1 MIRFRCER
9 DVLVE
14 ALESTDLPHVA
25 LTVTQ
30 DDRLEVIDADSNG
43 TVIVVA
49 VEYPG
54 SSPAIDR
61 VGVRDALQRL
71 GDPRAQITVTP
82 LGRVLVESAS
92 REFIPVEALRPE
104 VAMSNAEEAP

>member
-14 ALESTDLPHVA
+14 ALASADLPHVRFEA
-25 LTVTQ
+25 AT
-30 DDRLEVIDADSNG
+30 DGHLEVIHSDSHF
-43 TVIVVA
+43 TVIKVA
-49 VEYPG
+49 TEYPG
-54 SSPAIDR
+54 STPHLDR
-61 VGVRDALQRL
+61 LGVRDALQRL

-92 REFIPVEALRPE
+92 REFIPVEAILPDPGPE
-104 VAMSNAEEAP
+104 AES